1 MEVGMLVERSE
12 IQVKKGSEDAFAAVM
27 NDQAV
32 PLLAGFPGV
41 VSVQYGRGVENSDK
55 FILLV
60 AWDTMD
66 SHTAFTRNPIFPGFR
81 ALLMPFS
88 VGGAMEHFN
97 MEPVFLGK
105 ER

>member
-1 MEVGMLVERSE
+1 MLVERSE
-12 IQVKKGSEDAFAAVM
+12 IQVKKGLEDAFAAVM

-32 PLLAGFPGV
+32 PFLAALPGV
-41 VSVQYGRGVENSDK
+41 MSVQYGRGVENGDK

-60 AWDTMD
+60 AWNTME
-66 SHTAFTRNPIFPGFR
+66 SHVAFTKDSAFPGFR

-97 MEPVFLGK
+97 MEPASK
-105 ER
+105 